1 METLPGFRDFYPT
14 ECAVRNTLFAA
25 WREVAHRFHFVE
37 FDSPILEPLELF
49 TEKSGEEIIEQLF
62 AFEDRGGRKVALR
75 PETTPS
81 LVRLIGTRAASLKK
95 PIRWFNITENFR
107 YERPQKGRL
116 RSFYQFN
123 VDIVGEASFYAEAEL
138 IALAI
143 ESFSIFGLGRQHL
156 YIRLSDRQIWILWLQ
171 ALGIGESGTQMGLLH
186 VLDKW
191 ERRER
196 QDLEKDVARYLSST
210 AHVQTFFIGAEQ
222 LRKSNTLQ
230 AIRECFDAL
239 NPNDTLK
246 EAVNQRLLTW
256 EKLLEELDALQCGS
270 FVQMDLGIVRGLA
283 YYTGFVFEVFEAGLD
298 GRALAGGGRYD
309 LLFEKLTGHA
319 LPAVGFAVGDVTLV
333 DVLQKYRLLPNIAFS
348 LDCFVVFEDGTRK
361 QALQD
366 VGSLR
371 QNGLS
376 VTYLLGECPVSKQFK
391 KALEYNPNFI
401 LFYGSNE
408 LKNNQ
413 VQVKHVATHNVT
425 FVERE
430 KLVNFVSNCAA
441 GSKREQALKVDP
453 FISIFD

>member
-1 METLPGFRDFYPT
+1 MAVVMETLPGFRDFYPT
-14 ECAVRNTLFAA
+14 ECAVRNVLFTA
-25 WREVAHRFHFVE
+25 WREVAHRFHFLE

-49 TEKSGEEIIEQLF
+49 TEKSGEEIREQLF

-95 PIRWFNITENFR
+95 PIKWFNITENFR

-123 VDIVGEASFYAEAEL
+123 VDIVGEGSFSAEAEL

-143 ESFSIFGLGRQHL
+143 ESFSILGLGRQHF

-171 ALGIGESGTQMGLLH
+171 ALGIEESRLQVGLLN

-196 QDLEKDVARYLSST
+196 EDLEKDALRYLSPT
-210 AHVQTFFIGAEQ
+210 ASVQEFLIRAEQ
-222 LRKSNTLQ
+222 LRQSNTLQ
-230 AIRECFDAL
+230 EIRGCFDAL
-239 NPNDTLK
+239 NPNNTLK
-246 EAVNQRLLTW
+246 AAVDQRLLTW
-256 EKLLEELDALQCGS
+256 GQLLEELDALQYGS
-270 FVQMDLGIVRGLA
+270 FVRVDLGIVRGLA
-283 YYTGFVFEVFEAGLD
+283 YYTGFVFEVFEADLN

-319 LPAVGFAVGDVTLV
+319 LPAVGFAMGDVTLL
-333 DVLQKYRLLPNIAFS
+333 DVLQKYHLLPKITFP
-348 LDCFVVFEDGTRK
+348 LDCFVIFENSTRR

-366 VGSLR
+366 VGNLR
-371 QNGLS
+371 QNDLS
-376 VTYLLGECPVSKQFK
+376 VTYILGEGTVSKQFK

-401 LFYGSNE
+401 LFYRSDE
-408 LKNNQ
+408 LRNNQ
-413 VQVKHVATHNVT
+413 VQVKHVSTHSVT
-425 FVERE
+425 LIERE
-430 KLVNFVSNCAA
+430 KLVNFVCNYTA
-441 GSKREQALKVDP
+441 GSKRE
-453 FISIFD
+453 